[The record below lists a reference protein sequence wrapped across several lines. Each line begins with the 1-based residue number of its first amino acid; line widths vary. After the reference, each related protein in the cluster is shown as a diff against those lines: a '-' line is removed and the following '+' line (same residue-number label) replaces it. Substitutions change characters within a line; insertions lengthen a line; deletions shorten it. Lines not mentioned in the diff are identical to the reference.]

1 MKKELLVNLGNLLLS
16 LSEVTDI
23 ANPFIAQ
30 HQHRTAFI
38 ALEVAKIA
46 ELKSEITENIFTAA
60 LLHDI
65 GAITVEEKTSVH
77 NFENVNE
84 NIHTIRGELLL
95 DQIPWLRKI
104 SKIVRNHHRNWSDWE
119 EDIENPIVLSS
130 QIVLLA
136 DYVERLINRNK
147 YILHQ
152 STDIIEMIKKLSDT
166 IISKKIVA
174 YFVDLSKR
182 EDFWLDLTSTRLHS
196 LLLNNGPFKSIQI
209 GLEDIS
215 LISNLYRD
223 LIDFK
228 SRFTA
233 THTSGVSK
241 CAVKLSELLVF
252 AELDKKSMMIAGNF
266 HDIGKL
272 VIPNSILE
280 KPSKLTIDEYAIIRC
295 HTYYTFNTLDSI
307 GGLQRIAEW
316 AAYHHE
322 KLDGSGYPFHLDKE
336 EIGTGSR
343 IMMVAD
349 IFTAISEDRPYRKGM
364 SKNDIY
370 RVIKTQTDKKML
382 DKRIVEVL
390 FDNYDFINIQVKE
403 RQARAL
409 DFYEKRFI
417 SIANEDIL
425 TQNNKVLLSS
435 TYWKY

>member
-1 MKKELLVNLGNLLLS
+1 MRGQLLVNMGNLLLS
-16 LSEVTDI
+16 LSEVSDI
-23 ANPFIAQ
+23 ANPLIAQ

-38 ALEVAKIA
+38 ALELAKLSNA
-46 ELKSEITENIFTAA
+46 RPETTENIFMAA

-65 GAITVEEKTSVH
+65 GAVTVEEKIAVL
-77 NFENVNE
+77 NFKGVNE

-95 DQIPWLRKI
+95 NQIPWLRKI
-104 SKIVRNHHRNWSDWE
+104 SKIVRNHHKNWNDWE
-119 EDIENPIVLSS
+119 EGIENPIVFSS
-130 QIVLLA
+130 QILLLA
-136 DYVERLINRNK
+136 DYVERLIDRNK

-152 STDIIEMIKKLSDT
+152 SNDIVEAIKKLSDT
-166 IISKKIVA
+166 VINKNIID

-182 EDFWLDLTSTRLHS
+182 EEFWLDLTSPQIYS
-196 LLLNNGPFKSIQI
+196 LLMNHGQFKNIQV

-233 THTSGVSK
+233 THTTGVAE
-241 CAVKLSELLVF
+241 CAVKLSELFGL
-252 AELDKKSMMIAGNF
+252 AELDVKSMRIAGNF

-280 KPSKLTIDEYAIIRC
+280 KPSKLTINEFAIMRC
-295 HTYYTFNTLDSI
+295 HTYHTFRTLDSI

-322 KLDGSGYPFHLDKE
+322 KLDGSGYPFHLTNV

-343 IMMVAD
+343 IMTVAD

-364 SKNDIY
+364 DKNQIY
-370 RVIKTQTDKKML
+370 KIFKTQIEEKLL
-382 DKRIVEVL
+382 DKRIVELL
-390 FDNYDFINIQVKE
+390 FDNYEIIRTQVKIE
-403 RQARAL
+403 QSKAL
-409 DFYEKRFI
+409 DFYEKRFLT
-417 SIANEDIL
+417 IADV
-425 TQNNKVLLSS
+425 NKS
-435 TYWKY
+435 KF